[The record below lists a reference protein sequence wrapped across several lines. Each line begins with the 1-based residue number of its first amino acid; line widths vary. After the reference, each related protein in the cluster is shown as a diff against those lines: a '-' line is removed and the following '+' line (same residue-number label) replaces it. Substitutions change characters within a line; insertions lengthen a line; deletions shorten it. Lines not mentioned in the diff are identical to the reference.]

1 MLQIFSSP
9 RYDFLGKRVYAYV
22 LSGTLILASLV
33 ALWVQGLNFGVDF
46 RGGTEIRIKFSESP
60 DVAQLRSRLEGA
72 RLNDITLQRLG
83 QKQDNEILLRLG
95 GRELDDPG
103 EDLGDVSKRVLDAV
117 RMGGETWGQ
126 VEVRSLDYVG
136 PSVGRELRNKAI
148 LAVVGSLIGILLYLA
163 FRFETKYGLSAVVT
177 VAHDG
182 LVTLGLFAITQRP
195 FDLTVVAALLTI
207 VGYSLNDTIVN
218 FDRVRENLRVR
229 RMSAPLEQVMN
240 RSLNETLSRS
250 VVTSLTTLLV
260 VVSLYVLGGERIN
273 NFAFAL
279 MVGVIVGT
287 YSTIY
292 ISCPFVLLWDK
303 MRSRRAG

>member
-46 RGGTEIRIKFSESP
+46 RGGTEIRIRFSESP

-83 QKQDNEILLRLG
+83 EKQDNEILLRLG

-148 LAVVGSLIGILLYLA
+148 LAVVGSLIGILLYLT

>member
-9 RYDFLGKRVYAYV
+9 RYDFLGKRAYAYV

-46 RGGTEIRIKFSESP
+46 RGGTEIRIRFSESP

-83 QKQDNEILLRLG
+83 EKQDNEILLRLG

-126 VEVRSLDYVG
+126 VEVRSIDYVG

-163 FRFETKYGLSAVVT
+163 FRFEIKYGLSAVVT

>member
-148 LAVVGSLIGILLYLA
+148 LAVVG
-163 FRFETKYGLSAVVT
+163 
-177 VAHDG
+177 
-182 LVTLGLFAITQRP
+182 
-195 FDLTVVAALLTI
+195 
-207 VGYSLNDTIVN
+207 
-218 FDRVRENLRVR
+218 
-229 RMSAPLEQVMN
+229 
-240 RSLNETLSRS
+240 
-250 VVTSLTTLLV
+250 
-260 VVSLYVLGGERIN
+260 
-273 NFAFAL
+273 
-279 MVGVIVGT
+279 
-287 YSTIY
+287 
-292 ISCPFVLLWDK
+292 
-303 MRSRRAG
+303 